1 MCFDE
6 KNKPNPIQIVKLN
19 IGNVKYVTTYETL
32 SCAGEN
38 YLTSLYQSKLIP
50 VLDHDDFIF
59 IDRDGKYFE
68 PILEYLR
75 SSVKEFLTLKQRNSF
90 LLDKEEDQV
99 KHSLSNIVS
108 FTDDLSLIKL
118 NKEIDF
124 YCINMPKFY
133 RKHIEFFYNKSQII
147 SGESLESI
155 EELDLGI
162 KEQITTK
169 TISRISKKS
178 RVWTVGYNDV
188 LDTLINDGWKIEN
201 VTNFKDGNSRQV
213 LISKVFLALDED
225 KENPKKLEINED
237 ELTE

>member
-1 MCFDE
+1 M
-6 KNKPNPIQIVKLN
+6 
-19 IGNVKYVTTYETL
+19 
-32 SCAGEN
+32 
-38 YLTSLYQSKLIP
+38 
-50 VLDHDDFIF
+50 
-59 IDRDGKYFE
+59 
-68 PILEYLR
+68 
-75 SSVKEFLTLKQRNSF
+75 
-90 LLDKEEDQV
+90 
-99 KHSLSNIVS
+99 SNIVS
-108 FTDDLSLIKL
+108 FTENLSLIKL

-133 RKHIEFFYNKSQII
+133 KKHIEFFYNKSQII

-155 EELDLGI
+155 EELDVGI
-162 KEQITTK
+162 KESITTK

-188 LDTLINDGWKIEN
+188 LDTLINDGWKLEN

-213 LISKVFLALDED
+213 LISKIFLALEED